1 MTPYQTLQTLLANRP
16 MRVQTIQSATGMSRT
31 ALYRILKELVY
42 DQGTIR
48 RVSAGLYAAVPAATA
63 APRRAGKKAGIQGAC
78 LVQSQGVGRGHQRAI
93 RGNGRSAG
101 ARNDCRVPDADETA
115 LSEAEVAFAWRVGA

>member
-1 MTPYQTLQTLLANRP
+1 MTPYQTIQTLLANRP

-48 RVSAGLYAAVPAATA
+48 RVSAGLYAAVPATTA
-63 APRRAGKKAGIQGAC
+63 APRRAGAKARVQGARMAK
-78 LVQSQGVGRGHQRAI
+78 GEGAGRGHQRAI
-93 RGNGRSAG
+93 CGNGRGAG
-101 ARNDCRVPDADETA
+101 AGNGCRAPVADETP
-115 LSEAEVAFAWRVGA
+115 LSESEVAFLGRLQ